1 MDVPDVRSERP
12 GGLIGREA
20 ELGRLRRAV
29 GRLPGGGGGV
39 LEITG
44 EPGIGKTRLLQEA
57 FATARSCGVQV
68 LEGRATEAET
78 GLGWGVYQDA
88 LGDRFR
94 AEAAGLLLPPG
105 LADPLRP
112 LLGDGP
118 ADGAWPDRP
127 EPAGAERVRTHQRVR
142 SLLDR
147 WAERAPVLLILED
160 AHWADPGSVEL
171 TEYLVRHR
179 VRGPLLLVV
188 THRPRQSPLRLLD
201 ALGRADQSGPAE
213 RIEVGPLSAAGSAA
227 LLRAVS
233 DVGSFGTGSFGT
245 DPSGVGL
252 FGTAPSGTAPPGTHP
267 FGTAPSGAP
276 SPGEAD
282 GPTPHEEELHR
293 ESGGNPLLLLALA
306 DLAAGGAH
314 PPGADGRALGGPA
327 VVLLG
332 ELALASDDAR
342 LLTAAAAVLGE
353 RFPVEALAEVAEL
366 DTERARRAATA
377 LTRRDVLRPVP
388 GTPRLAFRHPVLRR
402 LVYQHADPVWRVGA
416 HHRALARLTRGGAT
430 AVERAPH
437 AERCLVDADPQTVRI
452 LEEAAETALRTAPGD
467 AARWL
472 GVALQAIPDTPAER
486 DRRLRLELAR
496 TLALAASGRLAES
509 RDLLHDVLARVPTDQ
524 VERRIETATMCAR
537 TERLL
542 GHYAEAEALLRGE
555 LPRTAGRPS
564 PQAVALMTEY
574 GTVALLTGGFA
585 DADPYVERAAR
596 TARELGDPA
605 AEVTARAVRG
615 LGSICLGRVEL
626 AGRELTAG
634 AALADRLSDADLA
647 REPEALGQLGWG
659 ELFAER
665 YADAARHHDRAL
677 RLTRRN
683 GQDHVVPHLLLG
695 IGFRQLWTGGLQQAR
710 STAEEAQELARQ
722 LGSREL
728 GALALALRAS
738 ATEPAPRPA
747 AGPPAAVPPTGPP
760 GGPPAGLPAGP
771 PAAGTALALSEQ
783 AVRSSPSEGWWSR
796 STLAVHAQALLA
808 AGQAD
813 RCARVLLD
821 AGGGPGLPRAQVVF
835 RPLWYALLSA
845 AALATGDVDG
855 AESWAGH
862 ADTVA
867 VGLGL
872 AGPQGFARRAGGLVA
887 AVRGTPARAV
897 EQLAAAAESFRDAG
911 FVVQR
916 ALTLALGAP
925 VAAAAGD
932 RRRAH
937 AWLDEA
943 DRLAAETGAA
953 AIAGQAAAVRRG
965 LAARAEAAG
974 QDPPETAPHLA
985 LLTGRERQITA
996 LAVEGARTREIADR
1010 LFLSPRTVDAHLA
1023 KVYRKL
1029 GVTSRTA
1036 LGALLAAEGGRQA
1049 LGGTEG
1055 A

>member
-1 MDVPDVRSERP
+1 MDVPDVRSERS
-12 GGLIGREA
+12 GGLVGREA

-29 GRLPGGGGGV
+29 GRLPDGRGGV

-44 EPGIGKTRLLQEA
+44 EPGIGKTRLLREA

-78 GLGWGVYQDA
+78 GIGWGVYQDA

-112 LLGDGP
+112 VLGDGP
-118 ADGAWPDRP
+118 ADGAWPERP

-147 WAERAPVLLILED
+147 WAGRAPVLLVLED

-171 TEYLVRHR
+171 TEHLVRHR

-227 LLRAVS
+227 LLRAAS
-233 DVGSFGTGSFGT
+233 GGGPFDAPGPDQADV
-245 DPSGVGL
+245 
-252 FGTAPSGTAPPGTHP
+252 
-267 FGTAPSGAP
+267 P
-276 SPGEAD
+276 SPSPVDA
-282 GPTPHEEELHR
+282 PTPYEDELHR

-306 DLAAGGAH
+306 DLAAGGTH

-332 ELALASDDAR
+332 ELALASEDAR
-342 LLTAAAAVLGE
+342 LLTAAAAVLGD

-366 DTERARRAATA
+366 DPERARRAATA

-437 AERCLVDADPQTVRI
+437 AERCLVDADPQSVRI

-496 TLALAASGRLAES
+496 TLALATSGRLAES

-524 VERRIETATMCAR
+524 VERRIETATLCAR
-537 TERLL
+537 TERML
-542 GHYAEAEALLRGE
+542 GHYSEAEALLRDE

-596 TARELGDPA
+596 MARELGDPA

-615 LGSICLGRVEL
+615 LGSVCLGRVAL

-665 YADAARHHDRAL
+665 YADAARHHERAL

-695 IGFRQLWTGGLQQAR
+695 IGFRQLWTGGLRQAR

-738 ATEPAPRPA
+738 ATESAPRPA
-747 AGPPAAVPPTGPP
+747 AGPPSA
-760 GGPPAGLPAGP
+760 GPPAAGLPVPGPPAGP
-771 PAAGTALALSEQ
+771 PADGTALALSEQ

-813 RCARVLLD
+813 RCTRVLLD

-862 ADTVA
+862 ADAVA

-887 AVRGTPARAV
+887 AVRGAPARAV

-953 AIAGQAAAVRRG
+953 AVAGQAAAVRRG
-965 LAARAEAAG
+965 LAARAGAAG
-974 QDPPETAPHLA
+974 QAPPETAPHLA

-1049 LGGTEG
+1049 LGGAEG
-1055 A
+1055 P

>member
-1 MDVPDVRSERP
+1 MDVPDVRSERS
-12 GGLIGREA
+12 GGLVGREA
-20 ELGRLRRAV
+20 EVGRLQRAV
-29 GRLPGGGGGV
+29 GRLPGGRGGV

-44 EPGIGKTRLLQEA
+44 EPGIGKTRLLREA

-105 LADPLRP
+105 LVDPLRP
-112 LLGDGP
+112 VLGDGP
-118 ADGAWPDRP
+118 ADGTADGTWPDRP
-127 EPAGAERVRTHQRVR
+127 EPVGAERVRTHQRVR

-147 WAERAPVLLILED
+147 WAERAPVLLVLED

-171 TEYLVRHR
+171 TEHLVRHR

-227 LLRAVS
+227 LLRAAS
-233 DVGSFGTGSFGT
+233 GTGPSDA
-245 DPSGVGL
+245 DPSGTG
-252 FGTAPSGTAPPGTHP
+252 PSA
-267 FGTAPSGAP
+267 ADPSDAP
-276 SPGEAD
+276 SPSPGLSPSPGPVD
-282 GPTPHEEELHR
+282 GPTPYEDELHR

-306 DLAAGGAH
+306 DLAAGGTH

-332 ELALASDDAR
+332 ELAFASDDAR

-437 AERCLVDADPQTVRI
+437 AERCLVDADPQTVRV

-496 TLALAASGRLAES
+496 TLALATSGRLAES

-524 VERRIETATMCAR
+524 VERRIETATLCAR
-537 TERLL
+537 TERML
-542 GHYAEAEALLRGE
+542 GHYSEAEALLRGE
-555 LPRTAGRPS
+555 LPGTAGRPS

-596 TARELGDPA
+596 MARELGDPA
-605 AEVTARAVRG
+605 AEATARAVRG

-665 YADAARHHDRAL
+665 YTDAARHHDRAL

-695 IGFRQLWTGGLQQAR
+695 IGFRQLWTGGLRQAR

-738 ATEPAPRPA
+738 ATEPAP
-747 AGPPAAVPPTGPP
+747 GPPAAGAPTGP
-760 GGPPAGLPAGP
+760 PAGP

-862 ADTVA
+862 ADAVA

-887 AVRGTPARAV
+887 AVRGAPARAV
-897 EQLAAAAESFRDAG
+897 EQLAAAAESFRVAG

-916 ALTLALGAP
+916 A
-925 VAAAAGD
+925 
-932 RRRAH
+932 R
-937 AWLDEA
+937 E
-943 DRLAAETGAA
+943 
-953 AIAGQAAAVRRG
+953 RRG
-965 LAARAEAAG
+965 CNKKKH
-974 QDPPETAPHLA
+974 PPHQTH
-985 LLTGRERQITA
+985 
-996 LAVEGARTREIADR
+996 
-1010 LFLSPRTVDAHLA
+1010 
-1023 KVYRKL
+1023 KVL
-1029 GVTSRTA
+1029 VIWCVCVC
-1036 LGALLAAEGGRQA
+1036 
-1049 LGGTEG
+1049 
-1055 A
+1055 

>member
-1 MDVPDVRSERP
+1 MDVPDVRSERS

-29 GRLPGGGGGV
+29 GRLSGGSGGV

-44 EPGIGKTRLLQEA
+44 EPGIGKTRLLREA

-112 LLGDGP
+112 VLGDGP
-118 ADGAWPDRP
+118 ADGPVDGPAGGAWPERP

-147 WAERAPVLLILED
+147 WAEHAPLLLVLED

-171 TEYLVRHR
+171 TEHLVRHR

-213 RIEVGPLSAAGSAA
+213 RIEVGPLSATASAA
-227 LLRAVS
+227 LLRAAS
-233 DVGSFGTGSFGT
+233 GTG
-245 DPSGVGL
+245 PSDTPSAGWSDAPGPSDAPAP
-252 FGTAPSGTAPPGTHP
+252 GPSDAPSA
-267 FGTAPSGAP
+267 
-276 SPGEAD
+276 GEAD
-282 GPTPHEEELHR
+282 GPTPYEEELHR

-306 DLAAGGAH
+306 DLAAGGSH

-332 ELALASDDAR
+332 ELALAPEDAR
-342 LLTAAAAVLGE
+342 LLTAAAAVLGD

-366 DTERARRAATA
+366 DPERARRAATA

-388 GTPRLAFRHPVLRR
+388 GTPMLAFRHPVLRR

-472 GVALQAIPDTPAER
+472 DVALRAVPDTPAER

-496 TLALAASGRLAES
+496 TLALATSGRLAES

-524 VERRIETATMCAR
+524 VERRIETATLCAR
-537 TERLL
+537 TERML
-542 GHYAEAEALLRGE
+542 GHYSEAEALLRGE
-555 LPRTAGRPS
+555 LSRTAGRPS

-596 TARELGDPA
+596 MARELGDPA

-615 LGSICLGRVEL
+615 LGSVCLGRVEL

-665 YADAARHHDRAL
+665 YADAARHHERAL

-695 IGFRQLWTGGLQQAR
+695 IGFRQLWTGGLRQAR

-747 AGPPAAVPPTGPP
+747 AGPPAAG
-760 GGPPAGLPAGP
+760 APAGP
-771 PAAGTALALSEQ
+771 PTDGTALALSEQ

-862 ADTVA
+862 ADAVA

-887 AVRGTPARAV
+887 AVRGAPARAV

-953 AIAGQAAAVRRG
+953 AVAGQAAAVRRG
-965 LAARAEAAG
+965 LAARAETAEQA
-974 QDPPETAPHLA
+974 PPETAPHLA

-1049 LGGTEG
+1049 LGGAEG
-1055 A
+1055 S